1 MQTPSENTGP
11 TWSRHAER
19 IARKVNLGWWLQALS
34 TPLVVTGLAGAC
46 ALLLVRRSA
55 QSPAGWILGASTAGA
70 VLLVAGICWLVARR
84 RFEKP
89 EQSLVRIEAAMKL
102 RNGLSAAKA
111 GVAPWPQV
119 PEKIDAGLNWSW
131 QRVVVPPVAA
141 IAFLTAGIFIPVSS
155 NAGTKHLPDEP
166 QAWQKIE
173 ADLQRLDEDKDV
185 IDEAYIEEVKK
196 QLNELKAEDP
206 ENWFSHSSLEATDSL
221 KQSHAS
227 EVEKL
232 DRELGRAEKAISAL
246 QKDAGMTPGEKQ
258 ALTNQLDQ
266 ALQNLQSGALKP
278 NSKLMEQLKGLD
290 PKSLGQMDPSQ
301 MEQLKDAMKKAAAAA
316 KDCKDGGGGP
326 GDGSGDGYSDELNDG
341 GGNGNGQGQG
351 DGEGEGEG
359 DGDGEGEGNGKGG
372 VGRGPGHSPGMLG
385 KEHDKT
391 QTGDLTGVQSK
402 DLSRALPGDLLEL
415 QDGEHDV
422 DKSARGPQAGGVA
435 GSTGTGGDRVWK
447 ESLDPSEQ
455 KALKKFF
462 E

>member
-1 MQTPSENTGP
+1 MQTPPENTGP
-11 TWSRHAER
+11 AWSRHAER
-19 IARKVNLGWWLQALS
+19 VARKVNLGWWLQALS

-46 ALLLVRRSA
+46 ALLLIRRSA
-55 QSPAGWILGASTAGA
+55 AQQSPAGWVLGAVTAGV

-84 RFEKP
+84 KFEKP
-89 EQSLVRIEAAMKL
+89 DQSLVRIEAAMKL
-102 RNGLSAAKA
+102 RNGLSAARA
-111 GVAPWPQV
+111 GVAPWPEV
-119 PEKIDAGLNWSW
+119 PAKVDAGLNWSW

-141 IAFLTAGIFIPVSS
+141 ICFLTAGIFIPLSA
-155 NAGTKHLPDEP
+155 NGTSKRLPDEP

-173 ADLQRLDEDKDV
+173 ADLQRLEEDKDV
-185 IDEAYIEEVKK
+185 LDEAYIEEVKK
-196 QLNELKAEDP
+196 QLNELKAEDQ

-246 QKDAGMTPGEKQ
+246 QKENGLTPGEKQ

-278 NSKLMEQLKGLD
+278 NSKLMDQLKNLD
-290 PKSLGQMDPSQ
+290 PKNLGQMDPEK
-301 MEQLKDAMKKAAAAA
+301 MKQLKESMQKAAQAA
-316 KDCKDGGGGP
+316 KDCKDGGSQP
-326 GDGSGDGYSDELNDG
+326 GDGGGNGYSDELNDG
-341 GGNGNGQGQG
+341 NGKGDGQ
-351 DGEGEGEG
+351 GEGEGEG
-359 DGDGEGEGNGKGG
+359 NGQDGSGPGSGG
-372 VGRGPGHSPGMLG
+372 VNRGPGHSPGMLG

-391 QTGDLTGVQSK
+391 KTGDLTGVESK
-402 DLSRALPGDLLEL
+402 DLSHALPGDLLEL

-422 DKSARGPQAGGVA
+422 DKSARGPQAGGAA
-435 GSTGTGGDRVWK
+435 GATGAGGDRVWK